1 MVYVCYSEIS
11 KNQYGLNK
19 RIRGESMTY
28 TQGPWRVTGK
38 SIRSDNHIDGEGAL
52 LLNAGPMFYE
62 YTPDPEEQNAN
73 LQLAASAPDL
83 LLCLQ
88 KWMSFQIN
96 SGLEGCDEI
105 VEQTEKAIAKATG
118 AEVEA

>member
-1 MVYVCYSEIS
+1 
-11 KNQYGLNK
+11 
-19 RIRGESMTY
+19 MTH

-83 LLCLQ
+83 LEALQ
-88 KWMSFQIN
+88 SLLA
-96 SGLEGCDEI
+96 SLENIDFSHLDYLAREDGDGSVYDRIPWEL
-105 VEQTEKAIAKATG
+105 TEKAIATATG

>member
-1 MVYVCYSEIS
+1 
-11 KNQYGLNK
+11 
-19 RIRGESMTY
+19 MTY
-28 TQGPWRVTGK
+28 TQGPWRVTGE
-38 SIRSDNHIDGEGAL
+38 SGNDSESEIIEASDKTIAWTANSYDDVDGEEYISDEDRA
-52 LLNAGPMFYE
+52 NAR
-62 YTPDPEEQNAN
+62 
-73 LQLAASAPDL
+73 LIAASPDL

-105 VEQTEKAIAKATG
+105 VEQTEKAIARATG

>member
-1 MVYVCYSEIS
+1 MSDKTV
-11 KNQYGLNK
+11 K
-19 RIRGESMTY
+19 
-28 TQGPWRVTGK
+28 TQGNYMVCKDGQRV
-38 SIRSDNHIDGEGAL
+38 
-52 LLNAGPMFYE
+52 AGFATLE
-62 YTPDPEEQNAN
+62 DRRLFE
-73 LQLAASAPDL
+73 SAPDL
-83 LLCLQ
+83 LECLQ

>member
-1 MVYVCYSEIS
+1 
-11 KNQYGLNK
+11 
-19 RIRGESMTY
+19 MTY
-28 TQGPWRVTGK
+28 TQGPWKFEVRNNQAMVTTE
-38 SIRSDNHIDGEGAL
+38 RDDIDMVVASNLFDEELDLELEEVEA
-52 LLNAGPMFYE
+52 NAR
-62 YTPDPEEQNAN
+62 
-73 LQLAASAPDL
+73 LIASAPDL
-83 LLCLQ
+83 LFCLQ

>member
-1 MVYVCYSEIS
+1 
-11 KNQYGLNK
+11 
-19 RIRGESMTY
+19 MTY

-52 LLNAGPMFYE
+52 LLNAGPMFEDVAPYE

-83 LLCLQ
+83 LECLQ